1 MRSLKEEAST
11 STELLNHLAR
21 RADEALDLIAA
32 VQGLHG
38 LTSQQLSKLIRDSG
52 NNILQHI
59 TEEGSHVQ
67 IDVEKFARNLP
78 AHLIS
83 VVMAWEREKS
93 TFKYLLCGILLLHSM
108 CDLASRVP
116 KVEQILLDDV
126 KVSEQLIDLVFY
138 LLIVLASD
146 RQEHQVPNDMILLH
160 SALVACSL
168 KLLTVIISP
177 QWQEVAQVL
186 TAYYKIDVFMEAAFT
201 AVCKDIKFLQ
211 TKLSAERAEPS
222 RNISPTN
229 EETLNHLCQQCESS
243 LKFLHSLCQQK
254 LLRERIVKNKELCGK
269 GGILLLAQAVMN
281 LKISPFYSE
290 TSPYM
295 ATTVSG
301 LKSKALSILL
311 HLCEAES
318 VSYLDEVA
326 SNPGSQDMAKSIAL
340 QVLELLKKMFG
351 IDSKQLTTSSE
362 KTYPKGQLELN
373 AMRLADIFSD
383 DSNFRSFIMINF
395 TEALASIFLLSHGEF
410 LSGWCSSDLPVCEDD
425 TTLDVPRASYAHQ
438 RTSLLIKVIANLH
451 CYVPNVCQDEKDLFL
466 NKFVRCLQKEPQKIS
481 DASSSILDAEKTVTV
496 SKNLGSLLSHAES
509 LIPGFLNEDD
519 VQLLRLFISQFKSS
533 FAPGA
538 SEDNRIQEVQNT
550 EMCPSP
556 LLTKIAPD
564 YNNRNINVKEGILEN
579 NDFQEASRLE
589 VISNGNDESIDVER
603 KSGRTE
609 QGKPTGGASE
619 IERDTQNFET
629 SGSDSSS
636 TRGKNS
642 VDRMDVDHIKESSF
656 VESQEDEKVETM
668 HSDEKQQR
676 KRKRTVMNDKQIA
689 LIENALVDEP
699 DMHRN
704 STSLRLWAD
713 KLTLHGAEVTTSR
726 LKNWLNNRKA
736 KLARAAKDGRVP
748 SEGDNLDRQGGSG
761 VTLHFESPHCRPMED
776 VYFPSATKGS
786 REIEITDT
794 ASRASINKNFGASIS
809 PIDLIQSDFVHFE
822 PGQYVTLVG
831 EKAEEV
837 GKGKVFQVRG
847 KWYGKDLEGSG
858 MCVVDVIELVI
869 DRFAKVLHPLEVT
882 GTTFDQAEKSLGCMR
897 VLWDTNKLFPLPLP
911 ARLKLQPQGQGGLTP
926 PSKSRSGLAS
936 VLGVLFGAAKSA

>member
-1 MRSLKEEAST
+1 MRSSKEEAST
-11 STELLNHLAR
+11 STEQLNHLAR

-32 VQGLHG
+32 VKGLHG

-52 NNILQHI
+52 NSILQHI
-59 TEEGSHVQ
+59 TEDGSLVQ

-83 VVMAWEREKS
+83 VVMAREREKS

-116 KVEQILLDDV
+116 KIEQILLDDV

-211 TKLSAERAEPS
+211 AKLSAESAES
-222 RNISPTN
+222 SGNISPTN

-295 ATTVSG
+295 ATVSC
-301 LKSKALSILL
+301 LKSKAISILL
-311 HLCEAES
+311 HLCEAEN

-351 IDSKQLTTSSE
+351 IHSKRLTVSSE
-362 KTYPKGQLELN
+362 KTYPNGQLELS
-373 AMRLADIFSD
+373 AMRLTDIFSD

-395 TEALASIFLLSHGEF
+395 TEALSSIFLLSHGEF
-410 LSGWCSSDLPVCEDD
+410 LSGWCSSDLPVYEDD
-425 TTLDVPRASYAHQ
+425 TTLEIPRASYAHQ

-466 NKFVRCLQKEPQKIS
+466 HKFVRCLKKEPQKIS
-481 DASSSILDAEKTVTV
+481 ADASSSILDAEKAMTVT
-496 SKNLGSLLSHAES
+496 KNLCSLLSHAES

-519 VQLLRLFISQFKSS
+519 VQLLRLFISQFESLL
-533 FAPGA
+533 APGA

-550 EMCPSP
+550 GVYPLP
-556 LLTKIAPD
+556 LLTKIASD
-564 YNNRNINVKEGILEN
+564 HDNRNIKVKESILEN
-579 NDFQEASRLE
+579 DAFQEVSRLE
-589 VISNGNDESIDVER
+589 VKINGNDESIDVER

-609 QGKPTGGASE
+609 QGKPTGGATE

-629 SGSDSSS
+629 SGSDSSC

-642 VDRMDVDHIKESSF
+642 VDRMDVDHIKESGF

-689 LIENALVDEP
+689 LVENALVDEP

-704 STSLRLWAD
+704 STALRFWAD

-748 SEGDNLDRQGGSG
+748 SEGDNLDRQCGPG
-761 VTLHFESPHCRPMED
+761 VTLHFDSPHCRPMED

-786 REIEITDT
+786 REIEIIDT
-794 ASRASINKNFGASIS
+794 VSRSSINKNFGASIS
-809 PIDLIQSDFVHFE
+809 PIDLAQSDFVHFE
-822 PGQYVTLVG
+822 LGQYVMLVG

-837 GKGKVFQVRG
+837 GKGKVFQVQG
-847 KWYGKDLEGSG
+847 KWYGKNLEGSG
-858 MCVVDVIELVI
+858 TCVVDIIELIV
-869 DRFAKVLHPLEVT
+869 DRFSKVLHPLEVT
-882 GTTFDQAEKSLGCMR
+882 GTTFDQTEKSLGFIR

-911 ARLKLQPQGQGGLTP
+911 PR
-926 PSKSRSGLAS
+926 
-936 VLGVLFGAAKSA
+936 